1 MHVVQQNLP
10 TLFTV
15 PVLVL
20 YFLFNIGQILRRNIT
35 LQILGE
41 LLRGSFQVLLIIL
54 EDHRLIILPQIVRKH
69 VGAHQRLATLA
80 QDVDGLL
87 QKLDLNPGHVVL
99 LHLFH
104 FGLDR
109 GVQFVFKLQRLHV
122 VHVTVVV
129 VQVSG

>member
-99 LHLFH
+99 LHFFH

-109 GVQFVFKLQRLHV
+109 GVQFVFKLQRLHM